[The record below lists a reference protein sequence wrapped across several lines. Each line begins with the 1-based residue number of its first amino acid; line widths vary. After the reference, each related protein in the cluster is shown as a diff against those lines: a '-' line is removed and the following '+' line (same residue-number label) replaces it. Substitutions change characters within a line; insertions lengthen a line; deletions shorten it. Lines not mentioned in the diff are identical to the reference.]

1 VRLTI
6 LVSGAALAVSA
17 ACSPHRVA
25 RASEQHRDSTRF
37 TGVERL
43 LLSAVDSHAFPGAVL
58 QVGFKGRVVYKTAA
72 GHYGDDDPRPVS
84 DSTVYDLAS
93 LTKVIGLTTAVML
106 LAAEGKIDLNRPVA
120 DYVPRFS
127 GPDKDRVLVRH
138 LLTHSSGLPAWRPL
152 HLETA
157 TRDEAVDSVLAA
169 QLESQPGEAYRYSDL
184 GAITLGLAV
193 ERIGG
198 QSLDVILQERVF
210 GPLGMD
216 WTRYRPPQDWIDH
229 IAPTEDDP
237 WRGRVVRGEVH
248 DENAVRLGGVSAHA
262 GLFSMAPDLARF
274 AQWMLDA
281 YHGRLA
287 PDGPLYIPAEI
298 VREFVRLQPGPEGS
312 TRALGWDTPSREGSS
327 AGTLM
332 SPDSFGHT
340 GFTGT
345 SLWIDPHR
353 ELFIVLLTNRVH
365 PTRDNNA
372 IRQIRGLVAD
382 SVVAALSPQARP
394 HPGR

>member
-1 VRLTI
+1 
-6 LVSGAALAVSA
+6 
-17 ACSPHRVA
+17 
-25 RASEQHRDSTRF
+25 
-37 TGVERL
+37 
-43 LLSAVDSHAFPGAVL
+43 
-58 QVGFKGRVVYKTAA
+58 
-72 GHYGDDDPRPVS
+72 
-84 DSTVYDLAS
+84 VYDLAS

-120 DYVPRFS
+120 DYVPRFR

-169 QLESQPGEAYRYSDL
+169 RLENQPGEAYRYSDL

-193 ERIGG
+193 ERIAGR
-198 QSLDVILQERVF
+198 SLDVILQERVF

-216 WTRYRPPQDWIDH
+216 RTRYLPPQHWLDR

-262 GLFSMAPDLARF
+262 GLFSIAPDLARF

-281 YHGRLA
+281 YHGRLT
-287 PDGPLYIPAEI
+287 PDSPLYIPAEI
-298 VREFVRLQPGPEGS
+298 VREFVHRQPGPEGS

-327 AGTLM
+327 AGTTM
-332 SPDSFGHT
+332 SADSFGHT

-345 SLWIDPHR
+345 SLWVDPQR
-353 ELFIVLLTNRVH
+353 ELFIILLTNRVH

-372 IRQIRGLVAD
+372 IRQIRGMLAD
-382 SVVAALSPQARP
+382 SVVAALTPP
-394 HPGR
+394 P